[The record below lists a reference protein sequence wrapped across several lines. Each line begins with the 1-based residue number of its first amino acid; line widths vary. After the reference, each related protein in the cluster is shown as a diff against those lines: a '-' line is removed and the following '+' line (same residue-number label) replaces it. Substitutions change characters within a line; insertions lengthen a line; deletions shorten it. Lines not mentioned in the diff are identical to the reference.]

1 LKDLI
6 DLFKL
11 AEVTRDQPQYGYNLA
26 GVHRNELS
34 DLAQH
39 QYLVTFIAWQL
50 AILIKHAGAELN
62 VQKVME
68 ISMIH
73 DFGELF
79 GSDISFYYAKANP
92 AARKLAKEFE
102 HENNNFLSRF
112 FPDPGEY
119 QKLVEEMEA
128 QTTNESIVAKI
139 ADYTEVLL
147 NKHRM
152 GKLLPQDIES
162 NGTVLKSIAQKSND
176 HIIQTIL
183 ADFIESWEDTLPGK
197 KVLDII
203 EDSNIQNP

>member
-1 LKDLI
+1 MKNLI

-11 AEVTRDQPQYGYNLA
+11 AEITRDQPQYGYNLA
-26 GVHRNELS
+26 GIHRNELS

-50 AILIKHAGAELN
+50 SMTIQQAGAELN
-62 VQKVME
+62 VQRVME

-92 AARKLAKEFE
+92 TARKLAKEFE

-112 FPDPGEY
+112 FPDPHTY
-119 QKLVEEMEA
+119 QELVKEMEA
-128 QTTNESIVAKI
+128 QVTNESIVAKI

-147 NKHRM
+147 NKQRL
-152 GKLLPQDIES
+152 GKLLQQDLES
-162 NGTVLKSIAQKSND
+162 NGSVLKSIAHKSND
-176 HIIQTIL
+176 QIVQNTL
-183 ADFIESWEDTLPGK
+183 VNFIDSWAETLPGK
-197 KVLDII
+197 SVLEII
-203 EDSNIQNP
+203 ENAHNNS

>member
-1 LKDLI
+1 MKNLI

-26 GVHRNELS
+26 GIQRNELS

-50 AILIKHAGAELN
+50 ALSIQQAGAELN
-62 VQKVME
+62 VQRVME

-92 AARKLAKEFE
+92 TARKLAKEFE

-112 FPDPGEY
+112 FSEPGAY
-119 QKLVEEMEA
+119 QELIAEMEA
-128 QTTNESIVAKI
+128 QATNESIVAKI

-147 NKHRM
+147 NKQRM

-162 NGTVLKSIAQKSND
+162 NGSVLKSIANKSDNPL
-176 HIIQTIL
+176 IKNL
-183 ADFIESWEDTLPGK
+183 LMEFINSWHDNLPGK
-197 KVLDII
+197 SVLEI
-203 EDSNIQNP
+203 IQNSNPNAA

>member
-1 LKDLI
+1 MKNLI

-50 AILIKHAGAELN
+50 GMLIQQAGAELN
-62 VQKVME
+62 VQRVME

-112 FPDPGEY
+112 FSEPGAY
-119 QKLVEEMEA
+119 QELIVEMETQA
-128 QTTNESIVAKI
+128 TNESIVAKI

-162 NGTVLKSIAQKSND
+162 NGAVLKSIAQKSNNQT
-176 HIIQTIL
+176 IQTIL
-183 ADFIESWEDTLPGK
+183 ISFINSWKDTLPGK
-197 KVLDII
+197 SVLEII
-203 EDSNIQNP
+203 DGSNTHNT

>member
-1 LKDLI
+1 MKNLI

-11 AEVTRDQPQYGYNLA
+11 AEVTRDQPQYDYNLA
-26 GVHRNELS
+26 GVHRSELS

-50 AILIKHAGAELN
+50 ATSIQQAGAELN
-62 VQKVME
+62 VQRVME

-92 AARKLAKEFE
+92 TARKLAKEFE

-112 FPDPGEY
+112 FPEPSEY

-128 QTTNESIVAKI
+128 QATNESIVAKI

-162 NGTVLKSIAQKSND
+162 NGAVLTSIAQRSND
-176 HIIQTIL
+176 QIIQTIL
-183 ADFIESWEDTLPGK
+183 VDFVNSWKDALPGK
-197 KVLDII
+197 SVLDII
-203 EDSNIQNP
+203 EDSHTHNA

>member
-1 LKDLI
+1 MKNLI

-50 AILIKHAGAELN
+50 ATSIQQAGAELN
-62 VQKVME
+62 VQRVME

-92 AARKLAKEFE
+92 TARKLAKEFE

-112 FPDPGEY
+112 FPEPSEY

-128 QTTNESIVAKI
+128 QATNESIVAKI
-139 ADYTEVLL
+139 ADYTKVLL

-162 NGTVLKSIAQKSND
+162 NGAVLTSIAQRSND
-176 HIIQTIL
+176 QIIQTIL
-183 ADFIESWEDTLPGK
+183 VDFVNSWKDALPGK
-197 KVLDII
+197 SVLDII
-203 EDSNIQNP
+203 EDSHTHNA